1 MSGTVEIT
9 QAQTIRLRLLE
20 LVNYDTAAAAK
31 AIEFVGDDALKNVI
45 FQQQFARV
53 YTESEIVAKTVKA
66 IQESK
71 EALALFDTEA

>member
-9 QAQTIRLRLLE
+9 PAQTIRLRLLE
-20 LVNYDTAAAAK
+20 MVNYDTAAAAK
-31 AIEFVGDDALKNVI
+31 AIEFVGDDVLKNAI
-45 FQQQFARV
+45 FQQQFSRV

>member
-9 QAQTIRLRLLE
+9 PAQTIRLRLFE

-31 AIEFVGDDALKNVI
+31 AIEFVGDDALKNAI
-45 FQQQFARV
+45 FQQQFSRV

>member
-9 QAQTIRLRLLE
+9 PAQTIRLRLLE

-31 AIEFVGDDALKNVI
+31 AIEFVGDDALKNAI
-45 FQQQFARV
+45 FQQQFSRV